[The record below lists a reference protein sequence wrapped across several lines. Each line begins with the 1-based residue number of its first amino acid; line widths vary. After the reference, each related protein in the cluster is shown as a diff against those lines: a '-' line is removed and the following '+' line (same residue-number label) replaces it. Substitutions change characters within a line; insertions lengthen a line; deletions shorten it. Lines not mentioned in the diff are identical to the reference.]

1 MRIAHTILLAFVSP
15 RVSSLYLL
23 EVSLLLDI
31 LHKGKLWVVV
41 RMMSDGVVRHGGS
54 GPGSHPG
61 GGGGGGGGNGPESVV
76 RAAPVTETSLME
88 SVAGFIS
95 EVQTFHQVHLST
107 SRIEF

>member
-1 MRIAHTILLAFVSP
+1 MKK
-15 RVSSLYLL
+15 

-54 GPGSHPG
+54 GSGSHPG
-61 GGGGGGGGNGPESVV
+61 GGGGGGNGPGSVV

-95 EVQTFHQVHLST
+95 EVQTFHQVRLST
-107 SRIEF
+107 